1 MTAYVTY
8 RLVPKINHQ
17 YKIDETRSNYLSE
30 TTKNLNEE
38 IIYLSHK
45 VRYLDESLENNDYV
59 LAEKNRDECLDSI
72 IKLQWTLVGIKVI
85 LKSDT
90 EKEYINNLN
99 TSIDNLK
106 NIIGTPVK
114 YQNRNNILAAMGDLA
129 ICTKNVLDE
138 LYKEASLK

>member
-1 MTAYVTY
+1 MPIWLTFIVGIVTAYVTY

-45 VRYLDESLENNDYV
+45 VRYLDESLENNDYI

-72 IKLQWTLVGIKVI
+72 IKLQWTLGSV
-85 LKSDT
+85 
-90 EKEYINNLN
+90 
-99 TSIDNLK
+99 
-106 NIIGTPVK
+106 
-114 YQNRNNILAAMGDLA
+114 RF
-129 ICTKNVLDE
+129 
-138 LYKEASLK
+138 